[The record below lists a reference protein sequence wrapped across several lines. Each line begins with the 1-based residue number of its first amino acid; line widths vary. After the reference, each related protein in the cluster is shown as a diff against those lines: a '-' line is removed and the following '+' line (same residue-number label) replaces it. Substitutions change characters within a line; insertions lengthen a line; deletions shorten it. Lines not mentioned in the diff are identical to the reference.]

1 MQTHVVSNC
10 VVCECSSLV
19 NSDQQIHIT
28 RKCVTN
34 MINVT
39 LQILLKGWL
48 IMQEFCDHSDRAELY
63 DIYLYDISSICDRR
77 L

>member
-1 MQTHVVSNC
+1 
-10 VVCECSSLV
+10 
-19 NSDQQIHIT
+19 
-28 RKCVTN
+28 